1 MTYTPSAYIAKVQG
15 YWYVFLHTPSGI
27 TVRLF
32 TSYLTPTQ
40 AESAI
45 GILGFKL
52 VAAPTGEL
60 HQHVS

>member
-1 MTYTPSAYIAKVQG
+1 MTYTPSAYSAKVQG

-32 TSYLTPTQ
+32 TAYLGEKQ
-40 AESAI
+40 ANTAI
-45 GILGFKL
+45 EMLGFKL
-52 VAAPTGEL
+52 VAKPVGEL